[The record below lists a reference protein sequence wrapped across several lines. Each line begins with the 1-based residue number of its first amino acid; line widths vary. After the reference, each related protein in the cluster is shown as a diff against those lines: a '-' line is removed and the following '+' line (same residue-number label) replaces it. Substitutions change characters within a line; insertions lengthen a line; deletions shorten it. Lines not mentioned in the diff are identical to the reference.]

1 MPLPLPRTLSPS
13 KVSSFKE
20 CALAFRFSAIDRLPE
35 PPSTPAVKGTTVHR
49 ALELLFVGD
58 VADRTPERAQEC
70 LTEALAEMADE
81 PEYRG
86 LELDAAAEQDFAA
99 DAARMVERY
108 FTLEDPTR
116 IRPIGLELMLT
127 AELGPVTVRGIIDRL
142 ELDEDGELLVT
153 DYKTG
158 RAPAQA
164 QQASRLG
171 GVHFYS
177 MLCEQVLEKRPRRI
191 QLIYLGRD
199 PQIITTDTSEQSNR
213 GVERK
218 VRAVWDA
225 IERACERDDFRPRPG
240 PLCSWCAFKQ
250 YCPSFGGDP
259 ALASTAVPIQ
269 VGAAPAG

>member
-13 KVSSFKE
+13 KVASFKE

-35 PPSTPAVKGTTVHR
+35 PPSMPAVKGTTVHR
-49 ALELLFVGD
+49 ALELLFVAD
-58 VADRTPERAQEC
+58 VADRTPEHARRC
-70 LTEALAEMADE
+70 LDLALGEMAADPDYVGLDLDQGAADE
-81 PEYRG
+81 
-86 LELDAAAEQDFAA
+86 FAA

-108 FTLEDPTR
+108 FSLEDPTS

-127 AELGPVTVRGIIDRL
+127 AELGSVTVRGIIDRL
-142 ELDEDGELLVT
+142 ELDDDGELVVT

-158 RAPAQA
+158 RAPAPA

-177 MLCEQVLEKRPRRI
+177 MLCEQVLGRRPARV
-191 QLIYLGRD
+191 QLVYLGRD
-199 PQIITTDTSEQSNR
+199 PQVITADTSEQSNR

-240 PLCSWCAFKQ
+240 PLCSWCAFQ
-250 YCPSFGGDP
+250 AYCPSFGGDP
-259 ALASTAVPIQ
+259 ALATAAQPVSI
-269 VGAAPAG
+269 GGRAGG

>member
-1 MPLPLPRTLSPS
+1 
-13 KVSSFKE
+13 
-20 CALAFRFSAIDRLPE
+20 
-35 PPSTPAVKGTTVHR
+35 
-49 ALELLFVGD
+49 
-58 VADRTPERAQEC
+58 
-70 LTEALAEMADE
+70 MADD
-81 PEYRG
+81 PEYQG
-86 LELDAAAEQDFAA
+86 LELDDSGAVDFAS

-127 AELGPVTVRGIIDRL
+127 ADLGPVTVRGIIDRL

-158 RAPAQA
+158 RAPAPA

-177 MLCEQVLEKRPRRI
+177 MLCEQVLGRRPRRI

-240 PLCSWCAFKQ
+240 PLCSWCAFQ
-250 YCPSFGGDP
+250 AYCPSFGGDP
-259 ALASTAVPIQ
+259 SLAPAAVPVQ
-269 VGAAPAG
+269 MGTAPAG

>member
-35 PPSTPAVKGTTVHR
+35 PPSVPAVKGTTVHR

-58 VADRTPERAQEC
+58 VADRTPERAREC
-70 LTEALAEMADE
+70 LAEALSEMADD
-81 PEYRG
+81 PEYQG
-86 LELDAAAEQDFAA
+86 LGLDDAGAEDFAA
-99 DAARMVERY
+99 DAGRMVERY
-108 FTLEDPTR
+108 FTLEDPSR
-116 IRPIGLELMLT
+116 VRPIGLELMLT

-158 RAPAQA
+158 RAPAPA

-177 MLCEQVLEKRPRRI
+177 MLCEQVLGRRPRRI

-240 PLCSWCAFKQ
+240 PLCSWCAFQ
-250 YCPSFGGDP
+250 AYCPSFGGDP
-259 ALASTAVPIQ
+259 SLASAAVPVQ
-269 VGAAPAG
+269 VGTAPA

>member
-177 MLCEQVLEKRPRRI
+177 MLCEQVLGKRPRRI

-199 PQIITTDTSEQSNR
+199 PQIIATDTSEQSNR

>member
-35 PPSTPAVKGTTVHR
+35 PPSVPAVKGTTVHR

-58 VADRTPERAQEC
+58 VADRTPERAREC
-70 LTEALAEMADE
+70 LAEALSEMADD
-81 PEYRG
+81 PEYQG
-86 LELDAAAEQDFAA
+86 LGLDDAGAEDFAS
-99 DAARMVERY
+99 DAGRMVERY
-108 FTLEDPTR
+108 FVLEDPTR
-116 IRPIGLELMLT
+116 VRPIGLELMLT

-158 RAPAQA
+158 RAPAPA

-177 MLCEQVLEKRPRRI
+177 MLCEQVLGRRPRRI

-240 PLCSWCAFKQ
+240 PLCSWCAFQ
-250 YCPSFGGDP
+250 AYCPSFGGDP
-259 ALASTAVPIQ
+259 SLASAAVPVR
-269 VGAAPAG
+269 VGTAPTG